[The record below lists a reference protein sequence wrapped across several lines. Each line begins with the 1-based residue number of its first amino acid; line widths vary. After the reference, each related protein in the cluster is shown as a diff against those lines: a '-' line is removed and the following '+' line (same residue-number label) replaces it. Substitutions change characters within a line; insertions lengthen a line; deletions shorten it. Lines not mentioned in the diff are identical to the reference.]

1 MPKIGTDSLI
11 LSRFDEDFE
20 KIRKFELKK
29 ASYQLIIILTHYQ
42 MNFNPEIL
50 GLIAGTLSC
59 ITFVPQIFKTW
70 KSKSV
75 KDISVS
81 SFLIVVCSTI
91 VWIGYGILKDSI
103 SVLLTNIIVF
113 FTAVIM
119 LWMKWKFTEN

>member
-1 MPKIGTDSLI
+1 
-11 LSRFDEDFE
+11 
-20 KIRKFELKK
+20 
-29 ASYQLIIILTHYQ
+29 
-42 MNFNPEIL
+42 MNFDPEIL

-119 LWMKWKFTEN
+119 LWMKWKFTEK

>member
-1 MPKIGTDSLI
+1 
-11 LSRFDEDFE
+11 
-20 KIRKFELKK
+20 
-29 ASYQLIIILTHYQ
+29 

-81 SFLIVVCSTI
+81 SFLIVVSSTI
-91 VWIGYGILKDSI
+91 VWIFYGILINSI
-103 SVLLTNIIVF
+103 SVLLTNIVVF
-113 FTAVIM
+113 FTAIIM
-119 LWMKWKFTEN
+119 LWMKWKFSEK

>member
-1 MPKIGTDSLI
+1 M
-11 LSRFDEDFE
+11 
-20 KIRKFELKK
+20 
-29 ASYQLIIILTHYQ
+29 

-50 GLIAGTLSC
+50 GLIGGTLSC

-119 LWMKWKFTEN
+119 LWMKWKFTKLNSIKDSLNLEMFFWRKGIFFERKT

>member
-1 MPKIGTDSLI
+1 
-11 LSRFDEDFE
+11 
-20 KIRKFELKK
+20 
-29 ASYQLIIILTHYQ
+29 

-113 FTAVIM
+113 FTAVVM
-119 LWMKWKFTEN
+119 LWMKWKFTEK

>member
-11 LSRFDEDFE
+11 LSRFEEDFE

-81 SFLIVVCSTI
+81 SFLIVVSSTI
-91 VWIGYGILKDSI
+91 VWIFYGILINSI
-103 SVLLTNIIVF
+103 SVLLTNIVVF
-113 FTAVIM
+113 FTAIIM
-119 LWMKWKFTEN
+119 LWMKWKFSEK

>member
-1 MPKIGTDSLI
+1 M
-11 LSRFDEDFE
+11 
-20 KIRKFELKK
+20 
-29 ASYQLIIILTHYQ
+29 

-50 GLIAGTLSC
+50 GLIGGTLSC

-91 VWIGYGILKDSI
+91 VWIGYGIWKQLP
-103 SVLLTNIIVF
+103 SVILTNVVVCLSAI
-113 FTAVIM
+113 IM
-119 LWMKWKFTEN
+119 LLLKWKFTDSSRR

>member
-1 MPKIGTDSLI
+1 
-11 LSRFDEDFE
+11 
-20 KIRKFELKK
+20 
-29 ASYQLIIILTHYQ
+29 
-42 MNFNPEIL
+42 MNFDPEIL

-119 LWMKWKFTEN
+119 LWMKWKFSEK